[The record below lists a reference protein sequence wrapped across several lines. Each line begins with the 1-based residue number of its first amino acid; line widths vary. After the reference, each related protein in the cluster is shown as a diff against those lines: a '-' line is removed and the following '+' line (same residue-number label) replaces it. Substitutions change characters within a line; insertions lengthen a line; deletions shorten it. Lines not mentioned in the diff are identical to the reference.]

1 MKRVASISMA
11 AGLLLAG
18 SGNGIRPRADSSDY
32 AAHASVACGAIGA
45 AIVPPDQVRKMFP
58 TDLNRAGYVVVE
70 VAVYP
75 AQGKPIKIAQDDFM
89 LHGGSSTTRTASAET
104 VTEVM
109 TAGNKTQPP
118 QIGDDRNVTVDTT
131 AGIGA
136 GSAVDPNTGRRVNGV
151 YQGEGVGVGAGGA
164 QAPQGPPQGVAPASQ
179 GSPGPASDP
188 GSQWPAPPQPQ
199 AAPAPPPRDPA
210 VIERE
215 LEEKALPEG
224 DTSQPVAGY
233 LYFPRPAKTK
243 KNTPLDL
250 TWYAPDGNVRLSL
263 PPPGK

>member
-1 MKRVASISMA
+1 MKRVAWLSIA
-11 AGLLLAG
+11 TGLLLAG

-32 AAHASVACGAIGA
+32 AAHASAAGGAIGA
-45 AIVPPDQVRKMFP
+45 SIIPPDQVRKMFP
-58 TDLNRAGYVVVE
+58 ADLNRAGYVVVE

-75 AQGKPIKIAQDDFM
+75 APDKPIKIRQDDFM

-131 AGIGA
+131 TGMGT
-136 GSAVDPNTGRRVNGV
+136 GSTVDPNTGRRGNGV
-151 YQGEGVGVGAGGA
+151 YPGEGVGVGVGGA
-164 QAPQGPPQGVAPASQ
+164 QGPPQGVTPASQ
-179 GSPGPASDP
+179 GPPGPASEP
-188 GSQWPAPPQPQ
+188 GSQWPAPPRPQ
-199 AAPAPPPRDPA
+199 AAPAPPRDPA
-210 VIERE
+210 IIEQE
-215 LEEKALPEG
+215 LDAKALPEG
-224 DTSQPVAGY
+224 DISQPAAGY